1 MTARGRLGALLLVG
15 ILGGL
20 VAPPRGDG
28 QALYRWTD
36 EQGQPHMTDDPNQ
49 VPERHRPKAPPIDPR
64 VATRTAVDALKA
76 LTAIADDEVDHEE
89 YMTQMAQAREA
100 VSRALSG
107 LEGGALRTA
116 MSDAMRC
123 YAEAGALWDN
133 QLKVRRSMELPLNL
147 TPIRRAWRCGAER
160 TAEAERLLAAR
171 K

>member
-1 MTARGRLGALLLVG
+1 MTARTRLGVLVLIG
-15 ILGGL
+15 TVAGL
-20 VAPPRGDG
+20 VAPPHGGG
-28 QALYRWTD
+28 QTLYRWTD
-36 EQGQPHMTDDPNQ
+36 EQGQTHMTDDPNQ
-49 VPERHRPKAPPIDPR
+49 VPEGHRPKPPPVDTR
-64 VATRTAVDALKA
+64 VAARAAVDALKA
-76 LTAIADDEVDHEE
+76 LTAIADDEVDHEA
-89 YMTQMAQAREA
+89 YMTQMAQTREA
-100 VSRALSG
+100 VSRAVSG

-133 QLKVRRSMELPLNL
+133 QLKVRRSIDLPLNR